1 MSEKEY
7 IERGVLVS
15 ILYAKSDMAMG
26 TPKAVFASVSKMVEL
41 LPAADVVSR
50 GVFEQVKWE
59 RDVAMQQLEEHGIP
73 FGGVADVVAVRY
85 GAWIHDKTEDEDW
98 GGTYHKWTCS
108 CCGYS
113 TGGNPCGKN
122 YCPNCGAKMDG
133 GKDQNEKLQ

>member
-59 RDVAMQQLEEHGIP
+59 LDMAMQQLEEHGIP
-73 FGGVADVVAVRY
+73 FGGEADDVVNVVRCKDCKY
-85 GAWIHDKTEDEDW
+85 FKHFKGCGNWCHRRIRTDIEFHTKTNDFCSWGKRKDKD
-98 GGTYHKWTCS
+98 
-108 CCGYS
+108 
-113 TGGNPCGKN
+113 
-122 YCPNCGAKMDG
+122 DG
-133 GKDQNEKLQ
+133 R